1 MNLQEINELDLEDIG
16 SWPTPAKVV
25 VNFIFAGLIVFL
37 SYWFLISES
46 LVTLEN
52 TENKEADI
60 KSQFEAKAM
69 LASNLDLYSEQ
80 MIEMENSFNNMLRQL
95 PSKSETAGLLD
106 DLSYIGQNNGLAL
119 KKFKWLKEVSRD
131 FSYEV
136 PVNLEMV
143 GNFHQLGKFTGD
155 IAALPRIVTLEDFSI
170 SKLKGD
176 QLKVTMIARTYR
188 YKGDK

>member
-25 VNFIFAGLIVFL
+25 VNFILAGLIVFL